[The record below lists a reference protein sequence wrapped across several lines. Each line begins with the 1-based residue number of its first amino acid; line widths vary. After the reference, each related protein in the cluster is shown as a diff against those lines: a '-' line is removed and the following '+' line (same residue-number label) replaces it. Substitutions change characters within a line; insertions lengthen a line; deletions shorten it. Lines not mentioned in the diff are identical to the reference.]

1 MNTNIVAK
9 TTAKRKP
16 ARAGV
21 VYLLHFERPLGNL
34 TNPRAQA
41 QHYIGWAL
49 DVRQRLT
56 EHRNGWGSSLT
67 MACVDRGIP
76 FYLVRFWPGTGELER
91 SLKRQKNAR
100 KLCPVCRTAHQ
111 LADQLPLPL
120 PLDFGD
126 MELELLRQVP
136 RKAEKVSWEEIQH
149 YRSRAATSTVID
161 YEEYAAQYAD
171 CDIPL

>member
-1 MNTNIVAK
+1 MTLTSTIVRKKA
-9 TTAKRKP
+9 AKRKP
-16 ARAGV
+16 REGV

-100 KLCPVCRTAHQ
+100 KLCPVCRQQHR
-111 LADQLPLPL
+111 LADQLPLP
-120 PLDFGD
+120 FGFD
-126 MELELLRQVP
+126 DIEAEILSLAP
-136 RKAEKVSWEEIQH
+136 RYEQKASWEEIQH

-161 YEEYAAQYAD
+161 YDTYAEQYAD
-171 CDIPL
+171 CDIPF